1 MVSGV
6 FLLWSYLGS
15 VTILSFVVMGIEI
28 GRESARLAL
37 LRSKAD
43 LEETNRQLRESVSRS
58 EALAREAELANAAKS
73 EFLAR
78 MSHEIRTPMNGVIGM
93 TELLMHSHLTAEQRG
108 YVEAAQASGEHLL
121 RLINEVLDLSRIESG
136 KLQLEN
142 VDFSLPELFLEMEAL
157 FTKLAER
164 KPVRF
169 STSLSPSTPA
179 WLRGDPLRLR
189 QILTNLVDNALKF
202 TESGSIEMVAFPIDN
217 DLISVRFEVRD
228 TGIGIPTEEIDRL
241 FQPFVQSDSSTTRR
255 YGGSGLGLAI
265 ARRLVELMGGKIGAT
280 SVPGQGSTFWFT
292 ASFEPGTKI
301 EQTAPVAKE
310 AASGARVLLVEDNA
324 INRKVASLHLARL
337 GCQVEAA
344 TSGQEA
350 ISALQR
356 SDFDLV
362 LMDCEMPEM
371 DG

>member
-1 MVSGV
+1 
-6 FLLWSYLGS
+6 
-15 VTILSFVVMGIEI
+15 
-28 GRESARLAL
+28 
-37 LRSKAD
+37 
-43 LEETNRQLRESVSRS
+43 
-58 EALAREAELANAAKS
+58 
-73 EFLAR
+73 
-78 MSHEIRTPMNGVIGM
+78 
-93 TELLMHSHLTAEQRG
+93 
-108 YVEAAQASGEHLL
+108 
-121 RLINEVLDLSRIESG
+121 
-136 KLQLEN
+136 
-142 VDFSLPELFLEMEAL
+142 
-157 FTKLAER
+157 
-164 KPVRF
+164 
-169 STSLSPSTPA
+169 
-179 WLRGDPLRLR
+179 
-189 QILTNLVDNALKF
+189 
-202 TESGSIEMVAFPIDN
+202 MVAFPIDN

-301 EQTAPVAKE
+301 EQTAPAAKE

-371 DG
+371 DGYEATRRIRSTNSGVRQPTIPIVALTANAMPADRDRCLEAGMNAFLPKPFRSEGLLEILQKWVPPKV